1 MPLLQLHFN
10 EDINSEISIGDL
22 AYYCA
27 ISTHLTESVALGK
40 PQLIGVIQ
48 DIDNKH
54 IVVDSVFASF
64 NIIGKF
70 ILFSKPITVE
80 ESGLKGYYANVTLEN
95 NSKTPIE
102 LFAVSSEA
110 IVSSK

>member
-1 MPLLQLHFN
+1 MTNKPLSLDENLSR
-10 EDINSEISIGDL
+10 NSSVQSVTNPL
-22 AYYCA
+22 TFWVLTALTRSSAYK
-27 ISTHLTESVALGK
+27 V
-40 PQLIGVIQ
+40 
-48 DIDNKH
+48 
-54 IVVDSVFASF
+54 SVFASF